1 MELPENRPGSDRFL
15 HRSVFET
22 LQLDSPQAGC
32 RIAPHVNRI
41 LSQLLAL
48 GVFLG
53 HFPLAGLA
61 DDALPK
67 GMETLDFR
75 KVVRS
80 AKDRVF
86 PSVVFI
92 KCVRED
98 MQGGKR
104 QAQEVSGSGVL
115 ISADGE
121 LLSNWHVV
129 DKATEVR
136 CLLSDGQAFKAK
148 VLGSDKDTDVA
159 LLKLERPADA
169 KPLPFAQ
176 LGISTNLVEGDF
188 VMAMGAPFG
197 LSRSVSIGIIS
208 CTQRY
213 LPGSSEYSSW
223 LQTDASINPGN
234 SGGPLVNTLG
244 EVVGLNTRGMMSGGG
259 DLGFTVPIEVARVV
273 ADQIRQHGKMDWSW
287 TGLQLQPLKDFNRNV
302 YFPENE
308 GVMVAETDPESPAR
322 RAGIQTGDRIVK
334 INGAA
339 VTGLTV
345 EDLPGMRRRIGLLP
359 KGKPAELEFVR
370 KGQTQTVSMTPR
382 AKGKVEGEEIECRR
396 WDFTVKAINQ
406 FDNPDLFFHRNQ
418 GVFIYGV
425 KFPGNAAQAGL
436 SQQDILLKIDGKEVT
451 TPADVKAIHA
461 EALRNVAEKH
471 RIIVVLLRN
480 GEQRQLVLDFSRQHD
495 KE

>member
-1 MELPENRPGSDRFL
+1 
-15 HRSVFET
+15 
-22 LQLDSPQAGC
+22 
-32 RIAPHVNRI
+32 
-41 LSQLLAL
+41 
-48 GVFLG
+48 
-53 HFPLAGLA
+53 
-61 DDALPK
+61 
-67 GMETLDFR
+67 
-75 KVVRS
+75 
-80 AKDRVF
+80 
-86 PSVVFI
+86 VVFI

-169 KPLPFAQ
+169 PPLPFAR

-208 CTQRY
+208 CTHRY

-244 EVVGLNTRGMMSGGG
+244 EVVGLNTRGMMGGGG

-273 ADQIRQHGKMDWSW
+273 ADQIREHGKMDWSW
-287 TGLQLQPLKDFNRNV
+287 TGIQLQPLKDFNRNV

-308 GVMVAETDPESPAR
+308 GVMVA
-322 RAGIQTGDRIVK
+322 
-334 INGAA
+334 
-339 VTGLTV
+339 
-345 EDLPGMRRRIGLLP
+345 
-359 KGKPAELEFVR
+359 
-370 KGQTQTVSMTPR
+370 
-382 AKGKVEGEEIECRR
+382 
-396 WDFTVKAINQ
+396 
-406 FDNPDLFFHRNQ
+406 
-418 GVFIYGV
+418 
-425 KFPGNAAQAGL
+425 
-436 SQQDILLKIDGKEVT
+436 
-451 TPADVKAIHA
+451 
-461 EALRNVAEKH
+461 
-471 RIIVVLLRN
+471 
-480 GEQRQLVLDFSRQHD
+480 
-495 KE
+495 

>member
-1 MELPENRPGSDRFL
+1 
-15 HRSVFET
+15 
-22 LQLDSPQAGC
+22 
-32 RIAPHVNRI
+32 
-41 LSQLLAL
+41 
-48 GVFLG
+48 
-53 HFPLAGLA
+53 
-61 DDALPK
+61 
-67 GMETLDFR
+67 
-75 KVVRS
+75 
-80 AKDRVF
+80 
-86 PSVVFI
+86 
-92 KCVRED
+92 
-98 MQGGKR
+98 
-104 QAQEVSGSGVL
+104 
-115 ISADGE
+115 
-121 LLSNWHVV
+121 
-129 DKATEVR
+129 
-136 CLLSDGQAFKAK
+136 
-148 VLGSDKDTDVA
+148 
-159 LLKLERPADA
+159 
-169 KPLPFAQ
+169 
-176 LGISTNLVEGDF
+176 
-188 VMAMGAPFG
+188 
-197 LSRSVSIGIIS
+197 
-208 CTQRY
+208 
-213 LPGSSEYSSW
+213 
-223 LQTDASINPGN
+223 
-234 SGGPLVNTLG
+234 
-244 EVVGLNTRGMMSGGG
+244 MMSGGG

-471 RIIVVLLRN
+471 RVIVVLLRN
-480 GEQRQLVLDFSRQHD
+480 GEQRQLVLDFSRQYD

>member
-1 MELPENRPGSDRFL
+1 MKRLLQTLAALPIALALPHPGS
-15 HRSVFET
+15 
-22 LQLDSPQAGC
+22 
-32 RIAPHVNRI
+32 
-41 LSQLLAL
+41 LAQES
-48 GVFLG
+48 
-53 HFPLAGLA
+53 
-61 DDALPK
+61 LPK

-75 KVVRS
+75 RVVRE

-115 ISADGE
+115 VSADGE

-169 KPLPFAQ
+169 KPLPFAR
-176 LGISTNLVEGDF
+176 LGVSTNLVEGDF

-234 SGGPLVNTLG
+234 SGGPLVNTQG
-244 EVVGLNTRGMMSGGG
+244 EVVGLNTRGMMGGGG
-259 DLGFTVPIEVARVV
+259 DMGFTVPIEVARVV

-322 RAGIQTGDRIVK
+322 RAGILAGDRIVK
-334 INGAA
+334 INGTP

-345 EDLPGMRRRIGLLP
+345 EDLPGVRRRLGLLP
-359 KGKPAELEFVR
+359 QGQPAGIELVR
-370 KGQTQTVSMTPR
+370 KGQAQTVEVTPR

-436 SQQDILLKIDGKEVT
+436 TQQDILLKIDGKEVR
-451 TPADVKAIHA
+451 TPADVKTIHA
-461 EALRNVAEKH
+461 EALANVADKH
-471 RIIVVLLRN
+471 RLTVVLLRN
-480 GEQRQLVLDFSRQHD
+480 GEQRQVVLDFSRQYD

>member
-1 MELPENRPGSDRFL
+1 MSA
-15 HRSVFET
+15 T
-22 LQLDSPQAGC
+22 
-32 RIAPHVNRI
+32 VNRI
-41 LSQLLAL
+41 LFHLLPLSLAL
-48 GVFLG
+48 GLPIPVA
-53 HFPLAGLA
+53 LAEE
-61 DDALPK
+61 ALPK
-67 GMETLDFR
+67 GMERLDFR
-75 KVVRS
+75 QVVRS

-104 QAQEVSGSGVL
+104 QAQEVSGSGVM

-148 VLGSDKDTDVA
+148 VLGADKDTDVA

-169 KPLPFAQ
+169 KPLPFAR
-176 LGISTNLVEGDF
+176 LGVSTNLVEGDF

-234 SGGPLVNTLG
+234 SGGPLVNTQG

-273 ADQIRQHGKMDWSW
+273 ADQIREHGKMDWSW

-322 RAGIQTGDRIVK
+322 RGGIQAGDRIVK
-334 INGAA
+334 INGAP

-345 EDLPGMRRRIGLLP
+345 EDLPGVRRRLGLLP
-359 KGKPAELEFVR
+359 KGKSAQLELVR
-370 KGQTQTVSMTPR
+370 KGLSQTVSVTPR

-436 SQQDILLKIDGKEVT
+436 TPQDIVLKIDGKEVL

-461 EALRNVAEKH
+461 EALSRIADKH
-471 RIIVVLLRN
+471 RVIVVLLRN
-480 GEQRQLVLDFSRQHD
+480 GEQRQLVLDFSRQFD